1 MSKRGKWLRPNSRRG
16 KYNARK
22 TTVMGKRFDSKAE
35 SNRYLVLLEREQQR
49 EIYDLTCQ
57 PKFLLQEAFRYND
70 KAERA
75 IYYVAD
81 FEYYTPDGDHVVEDV
96 KGAKTKVYGIKRKLF
111 LYRYPHITFREVK
124 A

>member
-1 MSKRGKWLRPNSRRG
+1 MSQRRG

-22 TTVMGKRFDSKAE
+22 TTVMGKRFHSQAE
-35 SNRYLVLLEREQQR
+35 ANRYLVLLSREQQR
-49 EIYDLTCQ
+49 EINGLSCQ
-57 PKFLLQEAFRYND
+57 PKFLLQEAFRYNG

-75 IYYVAD
+75 IWYHAD
-81 FEYYTPDGDHVVEDV
+81 FEYYTPDGEHIVEDV
-96 KGAKTKVYGIKRKLF
+96 KGAKTKVYALKRKLF